1 MGYKNSE
8 GYPDPVAF
16 LAEKSIRRELT
27 KFRPIVYICSPYR
40 GDPEGNAEKARRYC
54 RFAVES
60 GAIPICPHLFF
71 PQFMKEETERELAMQ
86 MDMVLLAHCRQVWVF
101 GSFLSEGMGAE
112 IAQAKR
118 KKMKIRY
125 FTEEMKEVKG

>member
-118 KKMKIRY
+118 KKMRIRY

>member
-60 GAIPICPHLFF
+60 GAIPVAPHLFF

>member
-60 GAIPICPHLFF
+60 GAIPVAPHLFF

-118 KKMKIRY
+118 KKMRIRY